1 MIGDKENSTHFV
13 ALFLITHL
21 PVFPSVHSLTLILL
35 PAPKGCQFYS
45 ISLSK
50 APFSL
55 LLLCW
60 TPPSAPDHPCFP
72 PSPFPFLVSDPLALP
87 WLQQCLAV
95 HPCGRNGF
103 RQWFFSH
110 AISSH
115 SSRQQARWDG
125 VKSSLSVAIKAAEP
139 MRERQ
144 KML

>member
-1 MIGDKENSTHFV
+1 MIRDKENSTHFV

-115 SSRQQARWDG
+115 CGASSVLTLPDNKPG
-125 VKSSLSVAIKAAEP
+125 G
-139 MRERQ
+139 MG
-144 KML
+144 